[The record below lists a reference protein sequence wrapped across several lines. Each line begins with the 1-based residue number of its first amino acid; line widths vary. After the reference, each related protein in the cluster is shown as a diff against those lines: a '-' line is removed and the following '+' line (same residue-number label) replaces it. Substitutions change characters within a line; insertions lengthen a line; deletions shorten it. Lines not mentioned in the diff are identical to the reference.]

1 MKEASVYLPFDS
13 IHNCRDLA
21 GMKTRFGKV
30 IKPEMLLRSGDLSH
44 ATRQDLLT
52 LQKMGIADVVDLR
65 TTWETTFFPDRP
77 VPESTYIHDPVYRET
92 DLAKDAGSQMDL
104 AKDAVKDSKELMCR
118 MYASSMS
125 DPDAIQ
131 AWKEFFDV
139 LKSAKAGTL
148 FHCTQGKDRT
158 GMAAML
164 IESALGVSPEERLK
178 DYLQTNLY
186 MVKHA
191 NRDEK
196 IVKEVADN
204 FAVTLDDDIDSY
216 LFAHQDYYDAAQNEV
231 IKMAGSWENYLSKIL
246 GLSDE
251 DLKMLQ
257 DKFLIDEAQAAAKEK
272 EVQSSK

>member
-1 MKEASVYLPFDS
+1 MSMKEVSVYLPFDS

-21 GMKTRFGKV
+21 GMKTRFKKV
-30 IKPEMLLRSGDLSH
+30 IKPDMLLRSGDLSH
-44 ATRQDLLT
+44 ANRQDLLA
-52 LQKMGIADVVDLR
+52 LQKMGIAEVVDLR
-65 TTWETTFFPDRP
+65 TTWETTLFPDRL

-92 DLAKDAGSQMDL
+92 DLAKDAGSQIDL
-104 AKDAVKDSKELMCR
+104 AKDAVKDSKQLMCM

-139 LKSAKAGTL
+139 LKRAKGGTL

-164 IESALGVSPEERLK
+164 IETALGVSEEDRLK

-186 MVKHA
+186 MAKHA

-196 IVKEVADN
+196 IVKEVADD

-216 LFAHQDYYDAAQNEV
+216 LYAHQDYYDAAQNEV
-231 IKMAGSWENYLSKIL
+231 IKMAGSWEGYLSKVL
-246 GLSDE
+246 DLSAE
-251 DLKMLQ
+251 DLQLLQ
-257 DKFLIDEAQAAAKEK
+257 DKFLMDEAQAAKQEK
-272 EVQSSK
+272 AAA